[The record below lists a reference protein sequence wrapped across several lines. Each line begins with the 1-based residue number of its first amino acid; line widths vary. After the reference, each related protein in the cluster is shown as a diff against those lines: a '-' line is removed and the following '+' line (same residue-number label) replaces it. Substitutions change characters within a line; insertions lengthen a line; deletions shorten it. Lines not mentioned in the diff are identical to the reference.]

1 MVNKI
6 KVIGSDCEMYFRH
19 LWLRRLLP
27 KLPTFLLSAWAAQ
40 LDIPLSVTADALDTP
55 LSQYDLK

>member
-1 MVNKI
+1 
-6 KVIGSDCEMYFRH
+6 MYFRH

-55 LSQYDLK
+55 LSQYDMI